1 MNDDAIVI
9 SVALNSE
16 QVKMLVS
23 FLNSTEDEAMGRF
36 VDGLLKTINKETLI
50 RQKNIVN
57 VMKENPYSQKYL
69 GKGIK

>member
-1 MNDDAIVI
+1 MNDAIVI

-69 GKGIK
+69 EKGIK

>member
-1 MNDDAIVI
+1 MNDAIVI

-16 QVKMLVS
+16 HVKMLVS

>member
-1 MNDDAIVI
+1 MNDAIVI

-69 GKGIK
+69 RKGIK

>member
-1 MNDDAIVI
+1 MNDAIVI

-57 VMKENPYSQKYL
+57 VMKENPYSQNYL
-69 GKGIK
+69 RKGIE

>member
-1 MNDDAIVI
+1 MNDAIVI